1 MEIVCRFKQRIAFVI
16 GERGVPYL
24 RAGALFGKPN
34 KIQESK
40 GKLNVMNSDDEN
52 AGFDYNANKD
62 IRIDESIC

>member
-1 MEIVCRFKQRIAFVI
+1 MCRFKQRIAFVI
-16 GERGVPYL
+16 GERGVPHL

-52 AGFDYNANKD
+52 AGFDYNANKGMW
-62 IRIDESIC
+62 IDDGIC